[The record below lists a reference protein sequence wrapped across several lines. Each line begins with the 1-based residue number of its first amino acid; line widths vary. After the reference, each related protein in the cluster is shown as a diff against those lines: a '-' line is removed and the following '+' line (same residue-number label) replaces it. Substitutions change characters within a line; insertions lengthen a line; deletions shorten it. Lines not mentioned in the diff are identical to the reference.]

1 MGLSRLAPPERHLVS
16 HHSHL
21 SELGGIFPGLTNPSD
36 IAKGDEPC
44 KAHQPDNPCQV
55 AVVGT
60 RQGPGNDCARDN
72 SQEPKNVQRNKLS
85 RQPLSPRLYRPEA
98 NTHRKYKPRY

>member
-60 RQGPGNDCARDN
+60 RQGPGNDCAIPRRLATRSSVSSRARWSA
-72 SQEPKNVQRNKLS
+72 SQRGS
-85 RQPLSPRLYRPEA
+85 SPS
-98 NTHRKYKPRY
+98 KVF